1 MRTCANVVH
10 GLGRG
15 GGYEPLPEAG
25 EYVCD
30 CYEHGTGEPWAHVGR
45 GSKACPARKIMKG
58 HPDDAACG
66 HMFRKGRCCQFE
78 RRPER
83 RRK

>member
-1 MRTCANVVH
+1 MTPAEFQAHERH
-10 GLGRG
+10 F
-15 GGYEPLPEAG
+15 
-25 EYVCD
+25 CD
-30 CYEHGTGEPWAHVGR
+30 ECRHDGR

-83 RRK
+83 RAK